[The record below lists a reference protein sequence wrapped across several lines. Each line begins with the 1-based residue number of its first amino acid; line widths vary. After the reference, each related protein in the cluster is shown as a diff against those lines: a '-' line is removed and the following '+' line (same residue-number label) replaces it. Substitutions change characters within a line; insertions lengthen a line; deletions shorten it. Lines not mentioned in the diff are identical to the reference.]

1 MFMATTYFVLLF
13 SSDAASRLQ
22 AFYPK
27 MVRMSLAWSVHY
39 GRQNG
44 IVDDFQKLSQTQKKK
59 KLFLKAPSR
68 TDLFQTEAP
77 GIPLHPSDI
86 STRRGTRICA
96 SILLLRPRTDY

>member
-1 MFMATTYFVLLF
+1 MVN
-13 SSDAASRLQ
+13 AASRLQ

-27 MVRMSLAWSVHY
+27 MVRMSLVAWTVHY
-39 GRQNG
+39 GWQNG
-44 IVDDFQKLSQTQKKK
+44 FVDDFQKLSQTQRKK

-68 TDLFQTEAP
+68 IDLFQTEAP
-77 GIPLHPSDI
+77 GIPLPPSAI